1 MWLICMI
8 CNLLNFRS
16 RFHEDG
22 TKPELKTKTLL
33 FNLLPAVFY
42 ITSSEVGTGAS
53 KTLVGPIRTLH
64 KKDLFQH
71 LFQACEGHAHRP
83 MELRGSFGSF

>member
-1 MWLICMI
+1 MWIICVI
-8 CNLLNFRS
+8 CNLLNYGS
-16 RFHEDG
+16 SFHEDG

-42 ITSSEVGTGAS
+42 ITSSEVGTRAS
-53 KTLVGPIRTLH
+53 KPLVGPIRTLH
-64 KKDLFQH
+64 KKTFSSTCSSV
-71 LFQACEGHAHRP
+71 CEGHAHGP